1 MATNYRELVVWQ
13 KAISLAEA
21 AYAVAALL
29 PDSERFGLSSQIRR
43 AAISVPS
50 NIAEGHERR
59 SRAEYRRF
67 IAIACGSL
75 AELETQLE
83 LASRLYRF
91 DHAVLTPAGALADE
105 TGRLLRSIERAL
117 RVPRISED
125 PETYDALQPSALS
138 PQPSQ

>member
-1 MATNYRELVVWQ
+1 MATSYRELVVWQ
-13 KAISLAEA
+13 KAMSLAEA
-21 AYAVAALL
+21 AYAVAGLL

-83 LASRLYRF
+83 LANRLF
-91 DHAVLTPAGALADE
+91 DAAKKPALLDELAD
-105 TGRLLRSIERAL
+105 RKRA
-117 RVPRISED
+117 
-125 PETYDALQPSALS
+125 A
-138 PQPSQ
+138 